1 MYWHM
6 FCKMCIYD
14 YEQTINYNSDIIIMY
29 KCFVNFERSIR
40 IGIQEN
46 KSQKKNILSDFC
58 LWFIKIPSKRV
69 ERVDF
74 LGAKGDPWME
84 EEERELMLEERRAAK
99 RSPRWKLVSGWL
111 FNSSSVAFSETYEL
125 EVLLWISARTFWRFL
140 RREVWPLFDFVAEE
154 HVVFPSCFI
163 MSICFIVFQPL
174 RVKRSVVS
182 CYHHHYIKDVLIHEA

>member
-1 MYWHM
+1 
-6 FCKMCIYD
+6 MCIYD
-14 YEQTINYNSDIIIMY
+14 YEQTINYNIDIIIIMY

-46 KSQKKNILSDFC
+46 KSPKKNLLSDFC

-125 EVLLWISARTFWRFL
+125 EVLL
-140 RREVWPLFDFVAEE
+140 
-154 HVVFPSCFI
+154 
-163 MSICFIVFQPL
+163 
-174 RVKRSVVS
+174 
-182 CYHHHYIKDVLIHEA
+182 